1 MLEVHIPSVG
11 PEAEAPK
18 QSPEKGHMVSG
29 GTGWEGVQEP
39 PDFPE
44 PSAVGTPRLGLG
56 RPSAAA
62 EAVGGQPA
70 EDFGALEFASPTGD
84 DAGS

>member
-29 GTGWEGVQEP
+29 GTGWEGVRRP
-39 PDFPE
+39 RDFPSL
-44 PSAVGTPRLGLG
+44 SAVGTPRPGLG
-56 RPSAAA
+56 CPSAAG

-70 EDFGALEFASPTGD
+70 EGVGALGFASRAGD
-84 DAGS
+84 GAGS

>member
-29 GTGWEGVQEP
+29 GTGWEGVRRP
-39 PDFPE
+39 RDFPSLSAMGTRAPGWGVRALQAK
-44 PSAVGTPRLGLG
+44 PSGDSRLRVSG
-56 RPSAAA
+56 R
-62 EAVGGQPA
+62 
-70 EDFGALEFASPTGD
+70 
-84 DAGS
+84 